1 MNSCCHDNV
10 VISSQTL
17 YPVESAVASVREETE
32 RVAEKILSE
41 QVKDHQSSQS
51 VREQWMQDTSK
62 VVHLCLLARIVYL
75 ISYM

>member
-1 MNSCCHDNV
+1 M
-10 VISSQTL
+10 L

-51 VREQWMQDTSK
+51 IREQWMQDTSK
-62 VVHLCLLARIVYL
+62 VVKSLSPGTSP
-75 ISYM
+75 ISDFIGRCQASRNV